1 MIDTNPISKPEDITG
16 INLNGNFEIEDNTQ
30 NLFKKASTQTNEM
43 SRVVM
48 DYKCTNGLAGK
59 QGSTLWASKKIL
71 KLQEGTE

>member
-59 QGSTLWASKKIL
+59 QRSTLWASKKIL
-71 KLQEGTE
+71 ELQEGTE